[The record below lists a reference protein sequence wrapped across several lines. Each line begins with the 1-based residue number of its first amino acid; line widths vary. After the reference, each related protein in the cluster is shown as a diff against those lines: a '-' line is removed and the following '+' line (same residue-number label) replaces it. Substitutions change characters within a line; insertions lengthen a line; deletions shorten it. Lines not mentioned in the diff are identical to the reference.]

1 MKLFLGFIL
10 FFSCVNALDV
20 IVLDTAIP
28 EHGMEQSIKN
38 ALKHAFDRY
47 MNDQT
52 LLSVIIFDGKSAK
65 YLFKNVRCVERD
77 RIFLAI
83 DSIQFTVGCADW
95 TLGLDMVDM
104 SANNV
109 YLITDENP
117 CGKDPSE
124 RASILKKQGIHVH
137 TIGIGPKVDAKWLK
151 SIGDTHYISSKY
163 TFKSQG
169 RKRIVSKHDVP
180 SESLTGGEIA
190 AVVII
195 SVLLVLLIVFSCWYA
210 CREKPNQ
217 KIEHRVI
224 RRKINQRV

>member
-1 MKLFLGFIL
+1 MIILLIIFIG
-10 FFSCVNALDV
+10 CIHATDV
-20 IVLDTAIP
+20 ILIDTAIP

-47 MNDQT
+47 MNDQDKI
-52 LLSVIIFDGKSAK
+52 SAIVFDGKKAK
-65 YLFKNVRCVERD
+65 YLFQNVRCIERD

-95 TLGLDMVDM
+95 ALGLDMVDL

-117 CGKDPSE
+117 CGKDPTE
-124 RASILKKQGIHVH
+124 RATLLKKHGMHIH
-137 TIGIGPKVDAKWLK
+137 TIGIGPKIDPKWLK
-151 SIGDTHYISSKY
+151 IVGNSHYISSRY
-163 TFKSQG
+163 TFKNNA
-169 RKRIVSKHDVP
+169 KRNIVSKHDLP
-180 SESLTGGEIA
+180 TESLTGGEIA

-195 SVLLVLLIVFSCWYA
+195 SILLVALIVFSCWYA
-210 CREKPNQ
+210 CRMKPEQ
-217 KIEHRVI
+217 KIQARVI